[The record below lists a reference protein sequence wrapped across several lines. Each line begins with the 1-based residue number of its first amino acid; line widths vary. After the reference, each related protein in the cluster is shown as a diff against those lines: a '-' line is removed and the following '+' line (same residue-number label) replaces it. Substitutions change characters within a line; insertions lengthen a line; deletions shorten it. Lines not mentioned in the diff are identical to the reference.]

1 MHFRHSIGNKLL
13 FAFSFVA
20 GLLLFISVV
29 AWNGLTLIANTGN
42 TITQQTLPIL
52 SSARELANISLQITH
67 TATLLKNTV
76 DEEQRQLY
84 SQQLERLNLSIEN
97 EFIELESLQI
107 NNKKLIQLQA
117 LKNEISDNIV
127 LLDKFAQDKIDNTQ
141 HLNQNFN
148 TVKASVHDIATLSR
162 SQVANA
168 STFAIVHLSGLYD
181 LIEQKNKLSQ
191 AQQEIDLIIEED
203 LDLLDKMSALERHS
217 LELEQIANLIKT
229 TSEYQP
235 LNKLIKEKNIHLSF
249 IMALVEKISD
259 PYRLNLAQ
267 AALSKMTQF
276 DNFILQQQRFIHLNN
291 EQNKLHYH
299 ISNQLKHLNQEI
311 LNLVQQQGEL
321 AKQTSSQH
329 KHLVYWSKNIF
340 LISALLSLIVIILVM
355 WRVVYQGI
363 IFKLRK
369 HTDAIEKL
377 AAGNLEITVEPSKD
391 EEFKHMAYALDV
403 FREQAIKKQALE
415 FKQQQIEK
423 ELRLH
428 KDNLE
433 QLIRVRTNEL
443 LLTNNKLNEESK
455 AHAVAKQQAEQ
466 ANRAKSVFL
475 ASMSHEI
482 RTPMSGMIGTLELLA
497 DTTLTAQQQKYVQT
511 ILYSGESLL
520 EILNDILDYSKIEA
534 GHIELSLR
542 AIDLVKLGQD
552 VIELMQARAMK
563 KSLSLDFDINFDS
576 NIQYYADLG
585 KLRQILINLM
595 SNAIKYTQQGSIV
608 LAISSKGNESAES
621 SEITFSVTDT
631 GCGIAKNKQ
640 AAVFQAFTQIENM
653 QTATGTGLGLAICQR
668 LVAAMQGEL
677 SIISEERKGSCFSFK
692 IELDKGPMMNS
703 LLQSL
708 NSTSLHLPSQKYNVL
723 IVEDNAINLD
733 VACALMSKLGHQVSS
748 ATTGSEALKQMHSG
762 DYHLALLDINLPD
775 IDGVTLSKRLKSIA
789 QEKDIPF
796 KTIAVSAHVFT
807 EDIATYIESGFDG
820 FIAKPMQMKKLK
832 PTLHKVMENSEHDK
846 TLPLTNIGNE
856 NNNTSLNSNDDK
868 PLFNSNTLQEDI
880 HYLGREKIIQLA
892 ELFYQQVNSEYNDF
906 HQLPAEHQQQK
917 LHKLKGAAIS
927 LGLIKLHHICET
939 LESYCQNKPLQAEQL
954 QLLDELM
961 ERSCVELER
970 FIKECLTYK

>member
-84 SQQLERLNLSIEN
+84 SQQLEQLNLSIEN

-117 LKNEISDNIV
+117 LKNKISDNIV

-141 HLNQNFN
+141 LLNQNFN

-181 LIEQKNKLSQ
+181 LIEQKNKLSH

-229 TSEYQP
+229 TSQYQP
-235 LNKLIKEKNIHLSF
+235 LNKLIKQKNIHLSF

-640 AAVFQAFTQIENM
+640 TAVFQAFTQIENM

-677 SIISEERKGSCFSFK
+677 SIISEENKGSCFSFK
-692 IELDKGPMMNS
+692 IELDKGPLISS

-708 NSTSLHLPSQKYNVL
+708 KSTSVHLPSQKYNVL
-723 IVEDNAINLD
+723 IVEDNVINLD

-775 IDGVTLSKRLKSIA
+775 INGVTLSKRLKSIA

-807 EDIATYIESGFDG
+807 EDITTYIESGFDG
-820 FIAKPMQMKKLK
+820 FIAKPIQMKKLK
-832 PTLHKVMENSEHDK
+832 PTLNTVMKNSDTHSCENSKDDK
-846 TLPLTNIGNE
+846 TLLLSNIGN
-856 NNNTSLNSNDDK
+856 NGK
-868 PLFNSNTLQEDI
+868 PLFNSNTLEEDI
-880 HYLGREKIIQLA
+880 QYLGREKIIQLA
-892 ELFYQQVNSEYNDF
+892 ELFYQQANSEYNDF
-906 HQLPAEHQQQK
+906 HQLSAKYQQQK

-927 LGLIKLHHICET
+927 LGLIKLHHRCEK
-939 LESYCQNKPLQAEQL
+939 LEPYCQNKPLQAQQL
-954 QLLDELM
+954 RLLDELIAK
-961 ERSCVELER
+961 SCVELKR
-970 FIKECLTYK
+970 FIKEYLK

>member
-84 SQQLERLNLSIEN
+84 SQQLEQLNLSIEN

-229 TSEYQP
+229 TSQYQP

-677 SIISEERKGSCFSFK
+677 SIISEEHKGSCFSFK

-789 QEKDIPF
+789 QEKNIPF

-807 EDIATYIESGFDG
+807 EDIATYIESGFDE

-892 ELFYQQVNSEYNDF
+892 ELFFQQVNSEYNDF
-906 HQLPAEHQQQK
+906 HQLSAEHQQQK

>member
-832 PTLHKVMENSEHDK
+832 PTLHKVMENSEHDN
-846 TLPLTNIGNE
+846 TLPLTNIDNE
-856 NNNTSLNSNDDK
+856 NNNASLNSNDDK